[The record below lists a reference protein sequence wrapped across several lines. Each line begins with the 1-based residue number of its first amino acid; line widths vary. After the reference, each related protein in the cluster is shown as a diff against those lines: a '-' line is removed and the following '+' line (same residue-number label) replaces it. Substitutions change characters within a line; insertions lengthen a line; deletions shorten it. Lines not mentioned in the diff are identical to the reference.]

1 MSDPKEPK
9 RRKQTER
16 RKVVKEDVPHEVQA
30 KQRDITG
37 AITEKSK
44 DNQRWLEE
52 RWVGIDKE
60 LEGLDKFDEEEWAEI
75 VQWSDSLDFE
85 QYVDHWNGLAIT
97 LPSDYKQ
104 MLRNAPPN
112 LIKRTSPA
120 LDDKVSNIDSEQLSV
135 KQ

>member
-1 MSDPKEPK
+1 M
-9 RRKQTER
+9 
-16 RKVVKEDVPHEVQA
+16 
-30 KQRDITG
+30 
-37 AITEKSK
+37 
-44 DNQRWLEE
+44 
-52 RWVGIDKE
+52 
-60 LEGLDKFDEEEWAEI
+60 DKFDEEELAEI